1 MSRFAVPRFL
11 RVASFRL
18 AALYVIVFALRDVL
32 GLAGQSDQYVVD
44 NVDLVHKQP

>member
-1 MSRFAVPRFL
+1 MVLGMIYETAKVS
-11 RVASFRL
+11 ASVSL
-18 AALYVIVFALRDVL
+18 WLYVIVFALRDVL